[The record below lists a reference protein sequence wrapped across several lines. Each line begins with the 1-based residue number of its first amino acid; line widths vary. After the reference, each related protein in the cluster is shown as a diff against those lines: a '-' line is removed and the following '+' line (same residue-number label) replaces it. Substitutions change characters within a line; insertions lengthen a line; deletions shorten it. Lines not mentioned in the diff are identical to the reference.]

1 MSTKPYANAEEVLPP
16 ELLEEVQKHH
26 SGMLWIPAAESFYRQ
41 RRKLVIAL
49 KSQGV
54 STEEIANL
62 SGITPRRVN
71 QILAQDKREQSSRH
85 IEPASGK

>member
-1 MSTKPYANAEEVLPP
+1 MSIKPYANAEEVLPP

-41 RRKLVIAL
+41 RRKLVMAL
-49 KSQGV
+49 KTQGI

-62 SGITPRRVN
+62 AGITPRRVN
-71 QILAQDKREQSSRH
+71 QILVQHKKEQASRH

>member
-1 MSTKPYANAEEVLPP
+1 MANKPYANAEEVLPP
-16 ELLEEVQKHH
+16 ALLQEVQKYH

-49 KSQGV
+49 KAEGI

-62 SGITPRRVN
+62 AGITPRRVN
-71 QILAQDKREQSSRH
+71 QILAQYKNDQSSRH
-85 IEPASGK
+85 IEPPSGK